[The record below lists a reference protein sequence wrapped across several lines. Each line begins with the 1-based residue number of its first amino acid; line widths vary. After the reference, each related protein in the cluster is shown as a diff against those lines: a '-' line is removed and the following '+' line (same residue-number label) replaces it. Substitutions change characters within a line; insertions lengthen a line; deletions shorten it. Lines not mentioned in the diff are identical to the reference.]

1 MDDVTIVFNIYVHN
15 LNGMTLN
22 VKYDCLLFYV
32 CVSNESKLRMKSQPP
47 FQLLTFILCDLLA
60 YLLCSLSFLVS

>member
-22 VKYDCLLFYV
+22 VKYDRLLFYM
-32 CVSNESKLRMKSQPP
+32 CVSNESKLRMKSQ
-47 FQLLTFILCDLLA
+47 LK
-60 YLLCSLSFLVS
+60 YLSATISALNIYTV

>member
-1 MDDVTIVFNIYVHN
+1 MDDATVVLVYVHN

-32 CVSNESKLRMKSQPP
+32 CVSNESNLRMKSQ
-47 FQLLTFILCDLLA
+47 LK
-60 YLLCSLSFLVS
+60 YLSAIISAFNIYTV